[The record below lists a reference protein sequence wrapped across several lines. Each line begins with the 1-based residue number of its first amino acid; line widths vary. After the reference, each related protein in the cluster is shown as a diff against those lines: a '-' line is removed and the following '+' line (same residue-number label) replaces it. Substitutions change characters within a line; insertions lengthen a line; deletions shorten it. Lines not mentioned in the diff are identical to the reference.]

1 MAKGNIR
8 DQGLARV
15 IEHLCSI
22 DSVTFD
28 DQAGEA
34 AVLVLATDRGAREI
48 AIARGSGDYRI
59 QKTQYERLREILV
72 ELGIEEGAI
81 YTPPPPPRRG
91 MTPQIRAAREAQ
103 KRTFEA
109 WQEAWRTIRKAEKA
123 LDVEYEIAQMKDY
136 Y

>member
-1 MAKGNIR
+1 MAKGNIK

-22 DSVTFD
+22 DSVTCADQTD
-28 DQAGEA
+28 DGALLELSTA
-34 AVLVLATDRGAREI
+34 RGAREI
-48 AIARGSGDYRI
+48 RITMASGDYRV

-72 ELGIEEGAI
+72 ELGVEEGAI

-103 KRTFEA
+103 RRTFEA